1 MSAGGHDGAGAPKIV
16 TVIIDG
22 AEYQAEEGRNM
33 LDVALSLG
41 FDLPFFCWHPVLG
54 SIGACRQCAVR
65 LYWTD
70 RQGNEVSEI
79 AMACMTEAQ
88 EGTRIDVFD
97 PEAVR
102 FRAEMIELMM
112 TSHPHDCPVCDE
124 GGECHLQDMTVM
136 TGHSYRRYRGR
147 KRTFENQDLGPFV
160 THELNR
166 CITCYRCA
174 RFYNDY
180 AGGRD
185 FGVFGLRNQV
195 YFGRAESGTLESE
208 FSGNL
213 IEVCPTGV
221 FDDKPFSRRYAR
233 KWDLQSAP
241 SVCPDCGLGCTT
253 YPSARYGEL
262 RRVLS
267 RFNRDVNKMFLCDRG
282 RFGFEFVNAPERVRA
297 ARVAPA
303 LLPPQPAAG
312 RPEPAAA
319 GLAGGAAETG
329 VAAAAVTVSAA
340 EAPTEVE
347 AQERGAEREGLAPQV
362 TGGQAGGTAA
372 VLSGELALDAAAGL
386 LRGRRAIGL
395 GSPRASLEANYAL
408 RTLVGPQH
416 FHLGLSDA
424 DDRLVGAVLDV
435 AADPRLRLGSAADI
449 AGASAV
455 LVLGEDL
462 TNTAPMLDLTIRTWL
477 HLRPSEVEE
486 RNHIRRWND
495 AGITR
500 IKRREPSDLWIA
512 TTHATKLDDV
522 AAEAHHAAPDD
533 LVRLALAVA
542 HEVDAASPEVPDLGD
557 DERELARRWAAALTS
572 GAEPLVVCGCSSGS
586 VELVHAAAQLALALG
601 RAAQAAARSD
611 DDAARAGGEA
621 AEASAEAPAS
631 SPPGPRPAGAGPA
644 TIVLTVP
651 EPDSVGLG
659 MLGGGSLVQ
668 GLAAVARGEAEV
680 VIVLDNDLRRR
691 APAMLVDDLLRRHAP
706 LISLAT
712 LEDDVTAHADVVLPT
727 ATFAE
732 ETGTYVSHEGR
743 AQRYFAALAPRG
755 DVRPAWR
762 WLRDLAVRLGA
773 REARGWRA
781 PDDVLAALEMELPR
795 FRGVA
800 EAAPAASWRLDGRK
814 VARQPLRW
822 SGRTALDADR
832 TVFEPAPTPDPDSA
846 LAYSVEGL
854 QPQGAPE
861 ALRTRTWWPGWNSGN
876 GLHKFDEELE
886 ALGPERHS
894 GVRILDDAQGRELP
908 AVSAPARFAPRAPG
922 DVVLVPI
929 HHIYGSEQLSMHTP
943 GIRWLAPAPYVAL
956 NAADAERLD
965 AREGDLVELWLPWM
979 DARAPLR
986 IVPSLVGGTAGLPCG
1001 LPGLPYV
1008 SLPARVRLSKVEGAP
1023 Q

>member
-1 MSAGGHDGAGAPKIV
+1 MSAGGGHGAPRLV

-70 RQGNEVSEI
+70 RSGAEKSEI

-88 EGTRIDVFD
+88 EGTKMDIFD
-97 PEAVR
+97 PEAIR

-166 CITCYRCA
+166 CITCYRCT

-185 FGVFGLRNQV
+185 FGAFGLRNQV

-213 IEVCPTGV
+213 VEVCPTGV
-221 FDDKPFSRRYAR
+221 FDDKPFSRRYSR

-253 YPSARYGEL
+253 YPSSRYGEL

-282 RFGFEFVNAPERVRA
+282 RFGFEFVNCAERVRT
-297 ARVAPA
+297 ARVAPG
-303 LLPPQPAAG
+303 LLPPQPAG
-312 RPEPAAA
+312 EPGAATEAADEAQAAA
-319 GLAGGAAETG
+319 QATTGGGPAGGAA
-329 VAAAAVTVSAA
+329 
-340 EAPTEVE
+340 
-347 AQERGAEREGLAPQV
+347 
-362 TGGQAGGTAA
+362 A
-372 VLSGELALDAAAGL
+372 VLGGELALDAAAGV
-386 LRGRRAIGL
+386 LRGRRAIGI

-408 RTLVGPQH
+408 RALVGPH
-416 FHLGLSDA
+416 NFHLGLSEA
-424 DDRLVGAVLDV
+424 DDRLLGAVLDV

-449 AGASAV
+449 GQASAV
-455 LVLGEDL
+455 LVLGEDV

-477 HLRPSEVEE
+477 HLRPNVVEE

-500 IKRREPSDLWIA
+500 IKRREPSDLWVA
-512 TTHATKLDDV
+512 TTHATKLDDA
-522 AAEAHHAAPDD
+522 AAEAHRAAPDD
-533 LVRLALAVA
+533 LVRLALAIA
-542 HEVDAASPEVPDLGD
+542 HEVDGELPPVPDLGD
-557 DERELARRWAAALTS
+557 DERELARRWAAALS
-572 GAEPLVVCGCSSGS
+572 AGPAPVVVSGCSSGS
-586 VELVHAAAQLALALG
+586 VAVLHAAAQLAAALS
-601 RAAQAAARSD
+601 RAGEK
-611 DDAARAGGEA
+611 AGGERAGDGA
-621 AEASAEAPAS
+621 A
-631 SPPGPRPAGAGPA
+631 
-644 TIVLTVP
+644 TLVLTVP
-651 EPDSVGLG
+651 EPDSVGLRL
-659 MLGGGSLVQ
+659 LGGGGLVQ
-668 GLAAVARGEAEV
+668 GLAAVARGEVDAV
-680 VIVLDNDLRRR
+680 VVLDNDLHRR
-691 APAMLVDDLLRRHAP
+691 APSLLVDDLLRRKP
-706 LISLAT
+706 LLVALAT
-712 LEDDVTAHADVVLPT
+712 LEDALTAQADVVLPT

-732 ETGTYVSHEGR
+732 ETGTFVSHEGR
-743 AQRYFAALAPRG
+743 AQRYFSVLPPAG

-762 WLRDLAVRLGA
+762 WLRELAVRMGV
-773 REARGWRA
+773 REARGWQT
-781 PDDVLAALEMELPR
+781 PDDVLAALELELPR
-795 FRGVA
+795 FRGVRD
-800 EAAPAASWRLDGRK
+800 AAPSAGWRRDGRK

-832 TVFEPAPTPDPDSA
+832 TVFEPGPTPDPDSA

-854 QPQGAPE
+854 QPQDSPD
-861 ALRTRTWWPGWNSGN
+861 ALRTRAWWPGWNSSN
-876 GLHKFDEELE
+876 GLHKFGEELE
-886 ALGPERHS
+886 ALGPAAPS
-894 GVRILDDAQGRELP
+894 GVRLLDDAPGRELP
-908 AVSAPARFAPRAPG
+908 ACPAPPRFAPKDG
-922 DVVLVPI
+922 DFVLVAL
-929 HHIYGSEQLSMHTP
+929 HHIYGSEQLSLHTP
-943 GIRWLAPAPYVAL
+943 GIRERAPKPYIAL
-956 NAADAERLD
+956 NAQDAERLE
-965 AREGDLVELWLPWM
+965 AREGDLLELWLPWM

-986 IVPSLVGGTAGLPCG
+986 VVPSLVSGTAGLPCG
-1001 LPGLPYV
+1001 LPGLPYI
-1008 SLPARVRLSKVEGAP
+1008 SLPARVRLSKLEEQA
-1023 Q
+1023 

>member
-1 MSAGGHDGAGAPKIV
+1 MSGGDGHGPPRMV

-65 LYWTD
+65 LTWSD
-70 RQGNEVSEI
+70 REGKDKSEI

-88 EGTRIDVFD
+88 EGTRIDIFD
-97 PEAVR
+97 AEAVK

-195 YFGRAESGTLESE
+195 YFGRTESGTLESE

-221 FDDKPFSRRYAR
+221 FDDKPFSRRYSR

-241 SVCPDCGLGCTT
+241 SVCPHCGLGCTT

-297 ARVAPA
+297 ARVAA
-303 LLPPQPAAG
+303 GLLPPQPAGGA
-312 RPEPAAA
+312 PTLPQA
-319 GLAGGAAETG
+319 GLEDLP
-329 VAAAAVTVSAA
+329 VSAA
-340 EAPTEVE
+340 EAPTEAE
-347 AQERGAEREGLAPQV
+347 AQELGAVHEGLAPQV
-362 TGGQAGGTAA
+362 TGGQAGGAAA

-386 LRGRRAIGL
+386 LRGRRAVGI

-408 RTLVGPQH
+408 RALVGPAG
-416 FHLGLSDA
+416 FYLGMSDA
-424 DDRLVGAVLDV
+424 DDRLTSAVLDV

-449 AGASAV
+449 AGATSV

-462 TNTAPMLDLTIRTWL
+462 TNTAPMLDLTVRTWL
-477 HLRPSEVEE
+477 HLRPNEVEE

-512 TTHATKLDDV
+512 STHGTKLDDV
-522 AAEAHHAAPDD
+522 AAEAHRAAPGD
-533 LVRLALAVA
+533 LVRLALAIA
-542 HEVDAASPEVPDLGD
+542 HEVDAGLPEVPDLGE
-557 DERELARRWAAALTS
+557 DEQERARRWAGELTGG
-572 GAEPLVVCGCSSGS
+572 GAPLVVSGCSSGS
-586 VELVHAAAQLALALG
+586 VELVHAAAQLAAAL
-601 RAAQAAARSD
+601 
-611 DDAARAGGEA
+611 ARAT
-621 AEASAEAPAS
+621 
-631 SPPGPRPAGAGPA
+631 RPHGADAGAGGAGPA
-644 TIVLTVP
+644 TLILTVP
-651 EPDSVGLG
+651 EPDSVGLR
-659 MLGGGSLVQ
+659 MLGGGGLVQ
-668 GLAAVARGEAEV
+668 ALAAVARGEAEV
-680 VIVLDNDLRRR
+680 VVVLDNDLRRR
-691 APAMLVDDLLRRHAP
+691 APDLLVDDLLRRRP
-706 LISLAT
+706 LLVSLAT
-712 LEDDVTAHADVVLPT
+712 LEDDVTAQSDVVLPT

-743 AQRYFAALAPRG
+743 AQRYFAALAPRNE
-755 DVRPAWR
+755 VRPAWR
-762 WLRDLAVRLGA
+762 WLRDLGVRLGV
-773 REARGWRA
+773 REARGWKT

-800 EAAPAASWRLDGRK
+800 DAAPAASWRRDGRK

-854 QPQGAPE
+854 QPQSSPE
-861 ALRTRTWWPGWNSGN
+861 ELRTRTWWPGWNSSN
-876 GLHKFDEELE
+876 GLHKLGEELE
-886 ALGPERHS
+886 ALGPARHS
-894 GVRILDDAQGRELP
+894 GVRLLDGGAPERELP
-908 AVSAPARFAPRAPG
+908 LARPPARTATREPG
-922 DVVLVPI
+922 DVVLVAV
-929 HHIYGSEQLSMHTP
+929 HHIYGSERLSMHTP
-943 GIRWLAPAPYVAL
+943 GIREQAPAPYIGL
-956 NAADAERLD
+956 NATDADHLE
-965 AREGDLVELWLPWM
+965 AREGDLMAIWLPWM

-986 IVPSLVGGTAGLPCG
+986 VIPSLADGTAGLPCG

-1008 SLPARVRLSKVEGAP
+1008 ALPARARVSKVAE
-1023 Q
+1023 

>member
-1 MSAGGHDGAGAPKIV
+1 MSGGDGHGAPKLV

-70 RQGNEVSEI
+70 RQGNEKSEI
-79 AMACMTEAQ
+79 AMACMTEAL
-88 EGTRIDVFD
+88 EGTKMDIFD
-97 PEAVR
+97 PDAIR

-147 KRTFENQDLGPFV
+147 KRTFVNQDLGPFV

-166 CITCYRCA
+166 CITCYRCT

-221 FDDKPFSRRYAR
+221 FDDKPFSRRYTR

-241 SVCPDCGLGCTT
+241 SVCPNCGLGCTT
-253 YPSARYGEL
+253 YPSSRYGEL

-282 RFGFEFVNAPERVRA
+282 RFGFEFVNSVERVRA
-297 ARVAPA
+297 ARVVPG
-303 LLPPQPAAG
+303 LLPPQPADL
-312 RPEPAAA
+312 RPQPVDLPAV
-319 GLAGGAAETG
+319 
-329 VAAAAVTVSAA
+329 VAVAKAVTVPQAPPAVSPPPTETGARELAAA
-340 EAPTEVE
+340 EAPVE
-347 AQERGAEREGLAPQV
+347 PSVTGAREGGAAQV
-362 TGGQAGGTAA
+362 
-372 VLSGELALDAAAGL
+372 LRGELALDAAAGL
-386 LRGRRAIGL
+386 LRGRRAVGF

-408 RTLVGPQH
+408 RSLVGPQN
-416 FHLGLSDA
+416 FHLGMSDT
-424 DDRLVGAVLDV
+424 DDRLVGAVLEA

-449 AGASAV
+449 GEASAV
-455 LVLGEDL
+455 VILGEDL
-462 TNTAPMLDLTIRTWL
+462 TNTAPMLDLTVRTWL
-477 HLRPSEVEE
+477 HLRPNAVEE

-500 IKRREPSDLWIA
+500 IKRREPSALWVA
-512 TTHATKLDDV
+512 TTHATKLDEV
-522 AAEAHHAAPDD
+522 AAEAHRAAPDD
-533 LVRLALAVA
+533 LVRLALAIA
-542 HEVDAASPEVPDLGD
+542 HEVDDEMPSVPDLGD
-557 DERELARRWAAALTS
+557 DERDLARRWAAALTAGPS
-572 GAEPLVVCGCSSGS
+572 PVVVSGCSSGS
-586 VELVHAAAQLALALG
+586 VQLVRAAAQLAAALR
-601 RAAQAAARSD
+601 RAAQRASGRKRS
-611 DDAARAGGEA
+611 EA
-621 AEASAEAPAS
+621 AKAALDQAAQTSAEAEAAAPL
-631 SPPGPRPAGAGPA
+631 GPA
-644 TIVLTVP
+644 HPVAAEPATLVLTVP
-651 EPDSVGLG
+651 EPDSVGLK

-680 VIVLDNDLRRR
+680 VVVLDNDLHRR
-691 APAMLVDDLLRRHAP
+691 APALLVDDLIRRKP
-706 LISLAT
+706 LIVTLAT
-712 LEDDVTAHADVVLPT
+712 LEDALTARADVVLPA

-743 AQRYFAALAPRG
+743 AQRYFAVLPPHD

-762 WLRDLAVRLGA
+762 WLRELLVRMGV
-773 REARGWRA
+773 REARGWRT
-781 PDDVLAALEMELPR
+781 PDDVLAALELELPR
-795 FRGVA
+795 FRGVRD
-800 EAAPAASWRLDGRK
+800 AAPAAGWREDGRK

-822 SGRTALDADR
+822 SGRTAIDADR
-832 TVFEPAPTPDPDSA
+832 TVFEPGPTPDPDSA

-854 QPQGAPE
+854 QPQRSPE
-861 ALRTRTWWPGWNSGN
+861 ALRTRTWWPGWNSSN
-876 GLHKFDEELE
+876 SLHKFGEELE
-886 ALGPERHS
+886 SLAPAAPS
-894 GVRILDDAQGRELP
+894 GVRVLDGVEAAREAP
-908 AVSAPARFAPRAPG
+908 PFTAPARFARKDG
-922 DVVLVPI
+922 DFVLVPI
-929 HHIYGSEQLSMHTP
+929 HAIYGSERLSMYTP
-943 GIRWLAPAPYVAL
+943 GVRERAPRPYIGL
-956 NAADAERLD
+956 NAEDASRLG
-965 AREGDLVELWLPWM
+965 AREGDLLELWLPWM
-979 DARAPLR
+979 DARARLR
-986 IVPSLVGGTAGLPCG
+986 IVPSLVGGTAGLPAG
-1001 LPGLPYV
+1001 LPGLPYI
-1008 SLPARVRLSKVEGAP
+1008 SLPARARLTKAGPA
-1023 Q
+1023 

>member
-1 MSAGGHDGAGAPKIV
+1 VSGGGHPPKLV

-70 RQGNEVSEI
+70 RQGNEKSEI

-88 EGTRIDVFD
+88 EGTRMDIFD
-97 PEAVR
+97 PDAIR

-147 KRTFENQDLGPFV
+147 KRTFVNQDLGPFV

-166 CITCYRCA
+166 CITCYRCT

-185 FGVFGLRNQV
+185 FGVFGLRNQM

-241 SVCPDCGLGCTT
+241 SVCPNCGLGCTT
-253 YPSARYGEL
+253 YPSSRYGEL

-282 RFGFEFVNAPERVRA
+282 RFGFEFVNCAERVRS
-297 ARVAPA
+297 ARVTGG
-303 LLPPQPAAG
+303 LLPPQPAGQLPTDVEAETADAATAE
-312 RPEPAAA
+312 PLPQPVAEPATEDEARD
-319 GLAGGAAETG
+319 LAAER
-329 VAAAAVTVSAA
+329 S
-340 EAPTEVE
+340 
-347 AQERGAEREGLAPQV
+347 GLRPQV
-362 TGGQAGGTAA
+362 TGGQAGGEAA

-386 LRGRRAIGL
+386 LRGRRAVGI

-408 RTLVGPQH
+408 RALVGPQS
-416 FHLGLSDA
+416 FYLGMSDA
-424 DDRLVGAVLDV
+424 DDRLGGAVLDA

-449 AGASAV
+449 SGATAV

-462 TNTAPMLDLTIRTWL
+462 TNTAPMLDLTVRTWL
-477 HLRPSEVEE
+477 HLRPNAVEE

-512 TTHATKLDDV
+512 TTHATKLDEV
-522 AAEAHHAAPDD
+522 AAEAHRAAPDD
-533 LVRLALAVA
+533 LVRLALAIA
-542 HEVDAASPEVPDLGD
+542 HEVDEEWPAVPDLGD
-557 DERELARRWAAALTS
+557 DELALARRWAAALS
-572 GAEPLVVCGCSSGS
+572 VGSSPVVVSGCSTGS
-586 VELVHAAAQLALALG
+586 VDLVRAAAQLAAALRRAGQASAG
-601 RAAQAAARSD
+601 RGDGEAAAAAAR
-611 DDAARAGGEA
+611 GEA
-621 AEASAEAPAS
+621 AQSSAEAPAAA
-631 SPPGPRPAGAGPA
+631 PLGPA
-644 TIVLTVP
+644 RPVAVEPATLVLAVP
-651 EPDSVGLG
+651 EPDSIGLK
-659 MLGGGSLVQ
+659 MLGGGTLVQ
-668 GLAAVARGEAEV
+668 GLAAVARGEADV
-680 VIVLDNDLRRR
+680 VVVLDNDLHRR
-691 APAMLVDDLLRRHAP
+691 APALLVDDLLRRSP
-706 LISLAT
+706 LLVSLAT
-712 LEDDVTAHADVVLPT
+712 LEDRVTAQADVVLPT
-727 ATFAE
+727 AAFAE

-743 AQRYFAALAPRG
+743 AQRYFAVLPPRD
-755 DVRPAWR
+755 DVPPAWR
-762 WLRDLAVRLGA
+762 WLRDLAVRMGV
-773 REARGWRA
+773 REARGWKT
-781 PDDVLAALEMELPR
+781 PDDLLAALELELPR
-795 FRGVA
+795 FRGVR
-800 EAAPAASWRLDGRK
+800 EAAPPAVWRRDGRK

-832 TVFEPAPTPDPDSA
+832 TVFEPGPTPDPESA

-854 QPQGAPE
+854 QPQDSPE
-861 ALRTRTWWPGWNSGN
+861 ALRTRAWWPGWNSSN
-876 GLHKFDEELE
+876 GLHKFGEELE
-886 ALGPERHS
+886 ALGPAAPS
-894 GVRILDDAQGRELP
+894 GVRLLDGAPGHELP
-908 AVSAPARFAPRAPG
+908 PFTAPARFTPKDG
-922 DVVLVPI
+922 DFVLVAL
-929 HHIYGSEQLSMHTP
+929 HAIYGSEQLSMYSP
-943 GIRWLAPAPYVAL
+943 GVRERAPEPFVAL
-956 NAADAERLD
+956 NAGDAERLD
-965 AREGDLVELWLPWM
+965 AREGDLMELWLPWM
-979 DARAPLR
+979 DARARLR
-986 IVPSLVGGTAGLPCG
+986 VAPSLVSGTAGLPFG
-1001 LPGLPYV
+1001 LPGLPYI
-1008 SLPARVRLSKVEGAP
+1008 SLPARVRLSKVAEP
-1023 Q
+1023 